1 MKSFSSKLEE
11 SKENSNIQ
19 ENDITSIYSDA
30 CSNSLEL
37 ENLIKKKEENH
48 KDLIEKNTN
57 EIKNMKPNDSS
68 SLSLSDINIQ
78 SKKGSNM
85 SFNSTKSTLYI
96 KKNCKN
102 LQKIKV
108 NLPKKNYL
116 NNKYSTNN
124 SHLLSP
130 IEEKGNGIDL
140 LLPVLSA
147 ENKKQQMSSEL
158 KDFFINRQ
166 SLEPKN
172 PKFIFSPNININQN
186 YFNFK
191 NNINLNIKKKVFASE
206 KEKNKNDSDNETFKD
221 INIDIFINTKR
232 SKKKNTIEKSYKE
245 KKIKITSSFRLDDSM
260 KKQSSIN
267 SSLEIK
273 KILKFDKITKI
284 SDVEFNGIRKD
295 EIDLDFLK
303 QKLRFIPVK
312 LYKKTNKEKYIK
324 NLVEVQNFFAE
335 KSSIW
340 VIKMSK
346 NYEYLATG
354 GKNGSIKIF
363 SFFNYNSE
371 DFDFIYNKKIF

>member
-57 EIKNMKPNDSS
+57 EIKNMKRNDSS
-68 SLSLSDINIQ
+68 SFSLSDINIQ
-78 SKKGSNM
+78 SKKGNNM

-140 LLPVLSA
+140 LLPVFSA

-166 SLEPKN
+166 
-172 PKFIFSPNININQN
+172 
-186 YFNFK
+186 Y
-191 NNINLNIKKKVFASE
+191 
-206 KEKNKNDSDNETFKD
+206 
-221 INIDIFINTKR
+221 
-232 SKKKNTIEKSYKE
+232 
-245 KKIKITSSFRLDDSM
+245 
-260 KKQSSIN
+260 
-267 SSLEIK
+267 
-273 KILKFDKITKI
+273 
-284 SDVEFNGIRKD
+284 
-295 EIDLDFLK
+295 
-303 QKLRFIPVK
+303 
-312 LYKKTNKEKYIK
+312 
-324 NLVEVQNFFAE
+324 
-335 KSSIW
+335 
-340 VIKMSK
+340 
-346 NYEYLATG
+346 
-354 GKNGSIKIF
+354 
-363 SFFNYNSE
+363 
-371 DFDFIYNKKIF
+371 